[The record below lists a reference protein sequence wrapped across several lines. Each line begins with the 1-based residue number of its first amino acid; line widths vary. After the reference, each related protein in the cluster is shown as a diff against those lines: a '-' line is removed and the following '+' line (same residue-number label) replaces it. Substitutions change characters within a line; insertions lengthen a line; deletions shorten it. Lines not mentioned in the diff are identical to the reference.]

1 MSYGYHTATPSG
13 SPSTGRFERPQSSE
27 GARALG
33 FRALLSGPETAD
45 QGEKKAD
52 YGIIGKSWAGRK
64 GSKVARESDAA
75 IEEFLGD
82 QPSSAQLRSWRET
95 LLARAKR
102 LREELKNA
110 DREQQSALRV
120 RLKELDRQIA
130 ALEQEELVTEFVE
143 DSVRVTLAMGSIA
156 DEQRMEE

>member
-1 MSYGYHTATPSG
+1 M
-13 SPSTGRFERPQSSE
+13 
-27 GARALG
+27 
-33 FRALLSGPETAD
+33 
-45 QGEKKAD
+45 
-52 YGIIGKSWAGRK
+52 
-64 GSKVARESDAA
+64 ARETETA

-82 QPSSAQLRSWRET
+82 QPSSAQLRAWRET
-95 LLARAKR
+95 LLTRARR
-102 LREELKNA
+102 LREELKTA